1 MSGLRAVL
9 FDMDGTLVD
18 TERAWVEVVEQVAAR
33 HGYALVGAG
42 RTTVYGRSV
51 EDTAKMLY
59 ESMDVQQDVLAA
71 ELGDGFAARLA
82 DGAEPRPGALRLL
95 SALRRDRVPTALVS
109 ASPRAVVDRVAA
121 SLAGHRFDAV
131 YGAEDTVRTKP
142 APDPYLAAAA
152 ALGAEPSR
160 CVAVED
166 TVTGVTSAEAAGCA
180 VLAVPSMEP
189 IAPAAGRTVLASL
202 EQADL
207 TLLRSLVSA
216 G

>member
-18 TERAWVEVVEQVAAR
+18 TEAAWVEVVEQVSAR
-33 HGYALVGAG
+33 HGYVLAGAG
-42 RTTVYGRSV
+42 RRAVYGRSV
-51 EDTAKMLY
+51 EDTAAMLS
-59 ESMDVQQDVLAA
+59 EPLNEQQAVLAA

-82 DGAEPRPGALRLL
+82 DGAEPRPGAVRLL
-95 SALRRDRVPTALVS
+95 SVLREHGVPTALVS
-109 ASPRAVVDRVAA
+109 ASPRAVVDKVAA

-202 EQADL
+202 EEADL
-207 TLLRSLVSA
+207 ALLRSLIRT

>member
-18 TERAWVEVVEQVAAR
+18 TERAWVEVVEQIAAR

-42 RTTVYGRSV
+42 RTAVYGRSV
-51 EDTAKMLY
+51 EDTARMLH
-59 ESMDVQQDVLAA
+59 EPLGIQQGALAT
-71 ELGDGFAARLA
+71 ELGDGFATRLA

-121 SLAGHRFDAV
+121 SLADHRFDAV
-131 YGAEDTVRTKP
+131 YGAEDTARTKP

-152 ALGAEPSR
+152 ALGADPSR

-189 IAPAAGRTVLASL
+189 IAPAAGRTVLTSL
-202 EQADL
+202 EQADVK
-207 TLLRSLVSA
+207 LLRSLISA
-216 G
+216 R

>member
-18 TERAWVEVVEQVAAR
+18 TERAWVEVVERVAAR
-33 HGYALVGAG
+33 HGYALVGTG
-42 RTTVYGRSV
+42 RTAVYGRSV
-51 EDTAKMLY
+51 EDTATMLY
-59 ESMDVQQDVLAA
+59 EPLGIQQAALAA

-95 SALRRDRVPTALVS
+95 SVLRRNQVPTALVS

-121 SLAGHRFDAV
+121 FLAGHRFDAV

-166 TVTGVTSAEAAGCA
+166 TVTGVASAEAAGCA

-202 EQADL
+202 EEADL
-207 TLLRSLVSA
+207 TLLRSLISVR
-216 G
+216 

>member
-42 RTTVYGRSV
+42 RTAVFGRSV

-59 ESMDVQQDVLAA
+59 EPLAVHQDVLAA

-121 SLAGHRFDAV
+121 SLSGHRFDAV
-131 YGAEDTVRTKP
+131 YGAEDTARTKP

-202 EQADL
+202 EEADPA
-207 TLLRSLVSA
+207 LLRSLISL

>member
-42 RTTVYGRSV
+42 RTAVYGRSV
-51 EDTAKMLY
+51 EDTATMLY
-59 ESMDVQQDVLAA
+59 ESLDVQQDVLAA

-95 SALRRDRVPTALVS
+95 SALRRERVPTALVS

-121 SLAGHRFDAV
+121 SLDGHRFDAV
-131 YGAEDTVRTKP
+131 YGAEDTARTKP

-202 EQADL
+202 EEADL
-207 TLLRSLVSA
+207 ALLRSLIRL

>member
-42 RTTVYGRSV
+42 RTAVYGRSV
-51 EDTAKMLY
+51 EDTATMLY
-59 ESMDVQQDVLAA
+59 ESLDVHQDVLAA

-121 SLAGHRFDAV
+121 SLDGHCFDAV

-202 EQADL
+202 EEADL
-207 TLLRSLVSA
+207 ALLRSLISL